1 MARWTTGVAVVAI
14 VMGLGSA
21 EATAQTPAEAGLIT
35 TTTRIIEMT
44 RARFTKWCR
53 AKGRSPEVALDLADA
68 SKATCAWLDR
78 ATGHV
83 WHTAL
88 HFNPRSSRP
97 FKADAGLLFPS
108 NDTLRSLIRARLGES
123 DGETADGA
131 PLWRIDDRGGTREL
145 SVVEYEELTVV
156 ELRQV
161 KPPVV
166 VSMR

>member
-1 MARWTTGVAVVAI
+1 MARWTKGVAVVAI
-14 VMGLGSA
+14 VLGLGTA
-21 EATAQTPAEAGLIT
+21 ESMAQTPVEAGLIT
-35 TTTRIIEMT
+35 TTTQIIEMT
-44 RARFTKWCR
+44 RVRFARWCR
-53 AKGRSPEVALDLADA
+53 AKGQRPEVALDLTET

-78 ATGHV
+78 RSGHV

-88 HFNPRSSRP
+88 HFDARSSKP
-97 FKADAGLLFPS
+97 FRADAGLLFAS
-108 NDTLRSLIRARLGES
+108 NDALRSVIRDRHGES

-131 PLWRIDDRGGTREL
+131 PRWRIDGRRGTREL
-145 SVVEYEELTVV
+145 SVVEYDELTIV